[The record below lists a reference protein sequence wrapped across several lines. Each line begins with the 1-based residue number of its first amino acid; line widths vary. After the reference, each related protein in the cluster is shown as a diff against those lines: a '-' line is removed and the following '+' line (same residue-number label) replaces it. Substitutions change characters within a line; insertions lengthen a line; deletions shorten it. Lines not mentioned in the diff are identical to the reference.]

1 MSGMGS
7 QLTEWAQKRA
17 ASRFPLLIVAVVSGL
32 LAFLFFIMATMDLR
46 RIENVLVGM
55 LEKQGF
61 YQAEHLGEYAVY
73 GYRQLVQTDREPFGT
88 DPALPLEEGA
98 LSIQEQLVTE
108 LVDAARDI
116 ELMERTG
123 AGFSA
128 EALHHLARNRRLA
141 GILFFDSSGGLMY
154 GREPVPDRLMQSA
167 QTLSAGDAGVL
178 LRLFRGP
185 FVRENGGYVGIRRP
199 DGSGAVLLLLEG
211 ADLRFWA
218 WKTAV
223 ARAMEEVQWHRDMEF
238 AAFYDEQGRVIS
250 QAGRGQA
257 FQPETAEALHA
268 RLDLVQGDGSMAFYS
283 ERKTGRLEL
292 TMPLG
297 VAETPRSLVRLALS
311 MSETEVIIGESR
323 RHIVVSTL
331 LMVMIGLSAMAM
343 LYFMQNR
350 HLKNVR
356 GMSEQL
362 NKARR
367 LQSLGKLGAGMA
379 HEIRNP
385 LNAISMA
392 VQRLAGEYPGT
403 GEKKAGYDR
412 LTEVIA
418 LETDRLNRLVD
429 DFLTLSTS
437 GKLRPGWHS
446 MANVISRVLFL
457 LQPEADSS
465 AVRLQAKES
474 GTPRD
479 VLIDPDRIEQALI
492 NIIRNAFD
500 AMPDGGALVM
510 EVHYGNDFLTIRIAD
525 SGKGIPQADL
535 DSIFDPSF
543 TTRDKGV
550 GLGLAIAHEIISAHN
565 GEIRVKSAENHG
577 ATFEISI
584 PVPRQAGRG
593 HTPKE
598 DYGHSRRG

>member
-1 MSGMGS
+1 MCGMDNN
-7 QLTEWAQKRA
+7 LTESAKKRA

-32 LAFLFFIMATMDLR
+32 LACLFFIMATMDLR

-61 YQAEHLGEYAVY
+61 YQVEHLGEYAVY
-73 GYRQLVQTDREPFGT
+73 GYRQLVRTDREIFGT

-98 LSIQEQLVTE
+98 LSIQEHLVTD
-108 LVDAARDI
+108 LVDTARDI
-116 ELMERTG
+116 ELTERTTV
-123 AGFSA
+123 GFSA
-128 EALHHLARNRRLA
+128 EALHHLARSRRLA
-141 GILFFDSSGGLMY
+141 GILFFDSSSGLMY
-154 GREPVPDRLMQSA
+154 GGEPVPDRLMQSA
-167 QTLSAGDAGVL
+167 QKLSAGDAGVS

-185 FVRENGGYVGIRRP
+185 YVRDNGGYVGIRRP
-199 DGSGAVLLLLEG
+199 DGSGAVFLLLDG

-223 ARAMEEVQWHRDMEF
+223 ERAMEEVQWHRDLEY
-238 AAFYDEQGRVIS
+238 AAFYDEQGAIIV
-250 QAGRGQA
+250 QGGHGQA
-257 FQPETAEALHA
+257 FQPESAEALHA
-268 RLDLVQGDGSMAFYS
+268 RLALDQGDESMAFYS
-283 ERKTGRLEL
+283 ERKAGRLEL
-292 TMPLG
+292 AVPLG
-297 VAETPRSLVRLALS
+297 VAEAPRSMVRLALS
-311 MSETEVIIGESR
+311 MSETETIIGESR

-331 LMVMIGLSAMAM
+331 LMVMIGLAAMAV

-356 GMSEQL
+356 AMSEQL

-367 LQSLGKLGAGMA
+367 LQSLGKLGAGMS

-403 GEKKAGYDR
+403 GEKKAGYER

-446 MANVISRVLFL
+446 LAGVISRVLFL
-457 LQPEADSS
+457 LQPEAGSS

-479 VLIDPDRIEQALI
+479 ALIDPDRIEQALI

-500 AMPDGGALVM
+500 AMPDGGDLVLTA
-510 EVHYGNDFLTIRIAD
+510 HYGNEFLTIRIAD

-565 GEIRVKSAENHG
+565 GEIRVESAENRG
-577 ATFEISI
+577 TTFEITL

-593 HTPKE
+593 RTPKE
-598 DYGHSRRG
+598 DYGHSRSG